1 MQRSTA
7 FRPGLLGEA
16 RFTMALAPLGDWGN
30 FYVITGSSAGGLIG
44 LTFVVIA
51 LAAEAR
57 RVDPVGLHTFVTPT
71 IAHFGSVLGLAA
83 FLSAPHQTFLSAGI
97 GLGTGGVAGLIY
109 VGWVTANF
117 HGNLGKYEPVWEDW
131 IWYVILPAVAYSAL
145 LAMGL
150 LIRLRPDGALGGVAA
165 ASLLLLLIGIHNAW
179 DIAVWMTLRKQDEGN
194 APADP
199 RSTPKD

>member
-1 MQRSTA
+1 
-7 FRPGLLGEA
+7 
-16 RFTMALAPLGDWGN
+16 MALAPLGDWAN

-71 IAHFGSVLGLAA
+71 IAHFGAVLGLAA
-83 FLSAPHQTFLSAGI
+83 FLSAPHQTLLSAGI
-97 GLGTGGVAGLIY
+97 GLGAGGVAGVIY
-109 VGWVTANF
+109 VGWVIAHF
-117 HGNLGKYEPVWEDW
+117 HRSLGKYEPVWEDW
-131 IWYVILPAVAYSAL
+131 IWYVILPCVAYGAL

-150 LIRLRPDGALGGVAA
+150 LIRSCPEGALYGVAA

-179 DIAVWMTLRKQDEGN
+179 DIAVWMTLRKQD
-194 APADP
+194 AADARP
-199 RSTPKD
+199 DPTTTVED